1 MVMRSRK
8 KKNTQK
14 HEFEV
19 SMNPRICYLTHL
31 ELIGEVKTGGTH
43 QADKKMV
50 ENLINIGENCMDG
63 WINRQTD
70 RQIDH
75 RVIKAADQE
84 LSPPKQ

>member
-63 WINRQTD
+63 WMDGWMDGQTD
-70 RQIDH
+70 RSI
-75 RVIKAADQE
+75 IE
-84 LSPPKQ
+84 